1 MRGTIEGIWINRIVM
16 KTLKYISVVALVLIG
31 VFALSP
37 SGQVIFA
44 QGSDFYNKWRDFQ
57 DMVKIINTNY
67 VEDVDWDKTMIGAQ
81 NGLMEALDPHSVFI
95 TADRTEQINE
105 SFRGNFEGI
114 GIEFDIIDDYITV
127 ITPIVGSPSDGLLHP
142 GYQIVKFDQESAY
155 KITRDGV
162 FDKLRGPK
170 GSRVDLEIAR
180 IGESEL
186 IPVTI
191 YRDKIPI
198 YSVLAK
204 FVMDDSTGYILLN
217 RFSST
222 TSEEV
227 ITAISELQA
236 QGMQRLILDLRNN
249 SGGYM
254 DEVIK
259 MVDYILP
266 GGEKILSTKGRL
278 KNANEEM
285 YSKHKATFYQQ
296 PIIAL
301 INRGSAS
308 ASEIFAGA
316 IQDLDRGIVAGETSF
331 GKGLVQRQ
339 YPLRDGSAVRVT
351 VARYYTPSGRLI
363 QREYENGEAQDY
375 YTDLMDRDNGEDT
388 TSIEDRPEFK
398 TKMGR
403 TVYGGGGI
411 APDVYLQD
419 PAVMTRDLAK
429 VRRHDVRFFFKI
441 ASDYAAE
448 HPELADDWLDFRH
461 NFRVSDELLAET
473 YTKIFALEELELNED
488 KIREDEETIR
498 YYIKSELAGKLW
510 GRNEQYHIRVN
521 MDNQVQEAREHFEEA
536 REIAAA
542 ADYF

>member
-1 MRGTIEGIWINRIVM
+1 M
-16 KTLKYISVVALVLIG
+16 KTLKHISIVALILLGI
-31 VFALSP
+31 FALSP
-37 SGQVIFA
+37 SGQAIFA
-44 QGSDFYNKWRDFQ
+44 QGSDFYDKWRDFQ

-67 VEDVDWDKTMIGAQ
+67 VEDVDWDKTMLGAQ

-95 TADRTEQINE
+95 AADRNKQIEE

-114 GIEFDIIDDYITV
+114 GIELDIIDDYITV
-127 ITPIVGSPSDGLLHP
+127 ITPIVGSPSDGLLFP
-142 GYQIVKFDQESAY
+142 GDQIIKIDKASAF

-170 GSRVDLEIAR
+170 GSHVDLEIAR
-180 IGESEL
+180 LGESEL

-191 YRDKIPI
+191 QRDMIPI

-204 FVMDDSTGYILLN
+204 FVMEDGTGYILLN
-217 RFSST
+217 RFAAT
-222 TSEEV
+222 TSSEV
-227 ITAISELQA
+227 ITAIKELQA
-236 QGMQRLILDLRNN
+236 QGMERLILDLRNN

-285 YSKHKATFYQQ
+285 FSKHKPTFFKQ
-296 PIIAL
+296 PIITL

-316 IQDLDRGIVAGETSF
+316 IQDLDRGIVVGETSF

-363 QREYENGEAQDY
+363 QRHYENGDAVDYYAELYEQDY
-375 YTDLMDRDNGEDT
+375 GKDT
-388 TSIEDRPEFK
+388 TSLKDKPEYK

-403 TVYGGGGI
+403 IVYGGGGI
-411 APDVYLQD
+411 TPDYDLKD
-419 PAVMTRDLAK
+419 PATISRDLAK
-429 VRRHDVRFFFKI
+429 LRRNDIRFFFKV
-441 ASDYAAE
+441 ASEYAVT
-448 HPELADDWLDFRH
+448 HPELADDWDGFLKDYKVEDAFVEEVYKKIMAIE
-461 NFRVSDELLAET
+461 NLEIDEAKL
-473 YTKIFALEELELNED
+473 
-488 KIREDEETIR
+488 REDDETIR

-510 GRNEQYHIRVN
+510 GRNEQYQVRTQ
-521 MDNQVQEAREHFEEA
+521 MDNQIQEARQYFEKA
-536 REIAAA
+536 REIAEAA
-542 ADYF
+542 NYL

>member
-1 MRGTIEGIWINRIVM
+1 M
-16 KTLKYISVVALVLIG
+16 KTLKYISVVTLVLLGI
-31 VFALSP
+31 FALSP
-37 SGQVIFA
+37 SGQALFA
-44 QGSDFYNKWRDFQ
+44 QGSDFYDKWRDFQ

-81 NGLMEALDPHSVFI
+81 NGLMEALDPHSVYI
-95 TADRTEQINE
+95 GAERMDQINE

-127 ITPIVGSPSDGLLHP
+127 ITPIVGSPSDGLLAP
-142 GYQIVKFDQESAY
+142 GDQIIKIDDASAF

-180 IGESEL
+180 LGETEL

-191 YRDKIPI
+191 FRDKIPI

-204 FVMDDSTGYILLN
+204 FVMDDGTGYILLN
-217 RFSST
+217 RFAAT
-222 TSEEV
+222 TSNEV
-227 ITAISELQA
+227 IAAIGELQA
-236 QGMQRLILDLRNN
+236 QGMERLIIDLRNN

-254 DEVIK
+254 DEVVKI
-259 MVDYILP
+259 VDHILP

-285 YSKHKATFYQQ
+285 YSKHKATFYKQ
-296 PIIAL
+296 PVIAII
-301 INRGSAS
+301 NKGSAS
-308 ASEIFAGA
+308 ASEILAGA
-316 IQDLDRGIVAGETSF
+316 LQDLDRGVVVGETSF

-363 QREYENGEAQDY
+363 QREYENGESQDY
-375 YTDLMDRDNGEDT
+375 YAELYDKDYGKDT
-388 TSIEDRPEFK
+388 TKLEDRPTYK

-411 APDVYLQD
+411 SPDYELED
-419 PAVMTRDLAK
+419 PATISKDLAK
-429 VRRHDVRFFFKI
+429 VRRNDIRFFFKI
-441 ASDYAAE
+441 ASDYAAK
-448 HPELADDWLDFRH
+448 HPELAQDWPAFMESFEVEDALM
-461 NFRVSDELLAET
+461 NEVYE
-473 YTKIFALEELELNED
+473 KIFALEDLEL
-488 KIREDEETIR
+488 DEETIRGDERTIR

-510 GRNEQYHIRVN
+510 GRNEQYQVRTL
-521 MDNQVQEAREHFEEA
+521 MDNQIQEARKYFEKA
-536 REIAAA
+536 REIAEA
-542 ADYF
+542 ADYL

>member
-1 MRGTIEGIWINRIVM
+1 M
-16 KTLKYISVVALVLIG
+16 KIIKQITLISLILLG
-31 VFALSP
+31 LFALSP
-37 SGQVIFA
+37 SGQVLFA

-67 VEDVDWDKTMIGAQ
+67 VEDVDWDKTMVGAQ
-81 NGLMEALDPHSVFI
+81 NGLMEALDPHSVYI
-95 TADRTEQINE
+95 GADRMDQINE

-142 GYQIVKFDQESAY
+142 GDQVVKINDESAY

-170 GSRVDLEIAR
+170 GSKVQLEIAR
-180 IGESEL
+180 LGESEL

-191 YRDKIPI
+191 VRDKIPI

-204 FVMDDSTGYILLN
+204 FVMEDGTGYILLN

-227 ITAISELQA
+227 ITAITELQA
-236 QGMQRLILDLRNN
+236 QGMTRLMIDLRNN

-259 MVDYILP
+259 IVDYILP

-285 YSKHKATFYQQ
+285 YSKHKAIYYKQ
-296 PIIAL
+296 PIIVL

-308 ASEIFAGA
+308 ASEILAGA
-316 IQDLDRGIVAGETSF
+316 LQDLDRGIVVGETSF

-363 QREYENGEAQDY
+363 QRHYENGDARDY
-375 YTDLMDRDNGEDT
+375 YLELSERDSDT
-388 TSIEDRPEFK
+388 TKLDDKPQFK

-411 APDVYLQD
+411 TPDIKLQN
-419 PAVMTRDLAK
+419 PTTISRDLAK
-429 VRRHDVRFFFKI
+429 VRRNDIRFFFKV
-441 ASDYAAE
+441 ASDYAAI
-448 HPELADDWLDFRH
+448 HPELAEDWPGFLNDFK
-461 NFRVSDELLAET
+461 VEDSLLEEVYA
-473 YTKIFALEELELNED
+473 KIFAIEDLELDED
-488 KIREDEETIR
+488 QIRSDEETIR

-510 GRNEQYHIRVN
+510 GRNEQYQIRTG
-521 MDNQVQEAREHFEEA
+521 MDNQIQEARQYFDKA

-542 ADYF
+542 ADYL

>member
-1 MRGTIEGIWINRIVM
+1 M
-16 KTLKYISVVALVLIG
+16 KTLKNIAIISLVLLGVVALT
-31 VFALSP
+31 P
-37 SGQVIFA
+37 PGQTIFA

-67 VEDVDWDKTMIGAQ
+67 VEDVDWEKTMIGAQ

-95 TADRTEQINE
+95 GADRTEQINE

-127 ITPIVGSPSDGLLHP
+127 ITPIVGSPSDGLLQP
-142 GYQIVKFDQESAY
+142 GDKIVTIDEETAF

-162 FDKLRGPK
+162 FERLRGPK

-180 IGESEL
+180 LGEDEL

-191 YRDKIPI
+191 IRDKIPI

-222 TSEEV
+222 TSQEV
-227 ITAISELQA
+227 IAAITELQQ
-236 QGMQRLILDLRNN
+236 QGMKRLLIDLRNN

-259 MVDYILP
+259 IVDHILP

-285 YSKHKATFYQQ
+285 YSKHKATYYKQ
-296 PIIAL
+296 PIIAML
-301 INRGSAS
+301 NRGSAS

-316 IQDLDRGIVAGETSF
+316 LQDLDRGIVVGETSF

-339 YPLRDGSAVRVT
+339 YPLRDGSAIRVT

-363 QREYENGEAQDY
+363 QREYENGDAHDY
-375 YTDLMDRDNGEDT
+375 YTDLMQRDNEADT
-388 TSIEDRPEFK
+388 TKLEDKPQFQ

-411 APDVYLQD
+411 TPDIFLEE
-419 PAVMTRDLAK
+419 PATINRDLAN
-429 VRRHDVRFFFKI
+429 VRRHDVRFFFRI
-441 ASDYAAE
+441 ASEYAAE
-448 HPELADDWLDFRH
+448 HPELGDDWPSFKDEFT
-461 NFRVSDELLAET
+461 VSDELLNAT
-473 YTKIFALEELELNED
+473 YEKIFAIEDLELD
-488 KIREDEETIR
+488 KEKIHEDEETIR
-498 YYIKSELAGKLW
+498 YYIKSELAAKLF
-510 GRNEQYHIRVN
+510 GRNEQYHIRVM
-521 MDNQVQEAREHFEEA
+521 MDNQVQEALGYFDQA
-536 REIAAA
+536 LDIATAA
-542 ADYF
+542 QYF

>member
-1 MRGTIEGIWINRIVM
+1 M
-16 KTLKYISVVALVLIG
+16 KILKHITVVSLVLLG

-37 SGQVIFA
+37 SGQALFA
-44 QGSDFYNKWRDFQ
+44 QGSDFYDKWRDFQ

-81 NGLMEALDPHSVFI
+81 NGLMEALDPHSVYI
-95 TADRTEQINE
+95 GADRMGQINE

-142 GYQIVKFDQESAY
+142 GDQIVKIDEASAY

-162 FDKLRGPK
+162 FDRLRGPK

-180 IGESEL
+180 LGETEL

-204 FVMDDSTGYILLN
+204 FVMEDGTGYILLN

-222 TSEEV
+222 TSSEV

-236 QGMQRLILDLRNN
+236 QGMERLIIDLRNN

-259 MVDYILP
+259 IVDHILP

-285 YSKHKATFYQQ
+285 YSKHKPTFYKQ
-296 PIIAL
+296 PIIAM

-308 ASEIFAGA
+308 ASEILAGA
-316 IQDLDRGIVAGETSF
+316 LQDLDRGIVVGETSF

-363 QREYENGEAQDY
+363 QREYEQGEAQDY
-375 YTDLMDRDNGEDT
+375 YAELYEQDYGQDSTDL
-388 TSIEDRPEFK
+388 EDRPIFK

-403 TVYGGGGI
+403 MVYGGGGI
-411 APDVYLQD
+411 APDISLGE
-419 PAVMTRDLAK
+419 PATISRDLAK
-429 VRRHDVRFFFKI
+429 VRRHDIRFFFKI
-441 ASDYAAE
+441 ASDYAAS
-448 HPELADDWLDFRH
+448 HPELGKDWSTFFKTYIVDESLMNEVYEKILAIEDLDL
-461 NFRVSDELLAET
+461 DEE
-473 YTKIFALEELELNED
+473 
-488 KIREDEETIR
+488 KIREDDVTIR
-498 YYIKSELAGKLW
+498 YYIKSELAAKLW
-510 GRNEQYHIRVN
+510 GRNEQYQVRTQ
-521 MDNQVQEAREHFEEA
+521 MDNQIQEARQHFKKA
-536 REIAAA
+536 REIAEA
-542 ADYF
+542 ADYL

>member
-1 MRGTIEGIWINRIVM
+1 
-16 KTLKYISVVALVLIG
+16 
-31 VFALSP
+31 
-37 SGQVIFA
+37 
-44 QGSDFYNKWRDFQ
+44 
-57 DMVKIINTNY
+57 
-67 VEDVDWDKTMIGAQ
+67 
-81 NGLMEALDPHSVFI
+81 
-95 TADRTEQINE
+95 
-105 SFRGNFEGI
+105 
-114 GIEFDIIDDYITV
+114 
-127 ITPIVGSPSDGLLHP
+127 
-142 GYQIVKFDQESAY
+142 
-155 KITRDGV
+155 
-162 FDKLRGPK
+162 
-170 GSRVDLEIAR
+170 
-180 IGESEL
+180 
-186 IPVTI
+186 
-191 YRDKIPI
+191 
-198 YSVLAK
+198 
-204 FVMDDSTGYILLN
+204 
-217 RFSST
+217 
-222 TSEEV
+222 
-227 ITAISELQA
+227 
-236 QGMQRLILDLRNN
+236 MQRLILDLRNN

>member
-1 MRGTIEGIWINRIVM
+1 M
-16 KTLKYISVVALVLIG
+16 KILKHITVVSLVLLG

-37 SGQVIFA
+37 SGQALFA
-44 QGSDFYNKWRDFQ
+44 QGSDFYDKWRDFQ

-81 NGLMEALDPHSVFI
+81 NGLMEALDPHSTYI
-95 TADRTEQINE
+95 GADRMDQINE

-142 GYQIVKFDQESAY
+142 GDQIVKIDAASAY

-162 FDKLRGPK
+162 FEKLRGPK
-170 GSRVDLEIAR
+170 GSKVDLEIAR
-180 IGESEL
+180 LGETEL

-204 FVMDDSTGYILLN
+204 FVMDDGTGYILLN

-222 TSEEV
+222 TSNEV
-227 ITAISELQA
+227 ITAITELQD
-236 QGMQRLILDLRNN
+236 QGMERLIIDLRNN

-259 MVDYILP
+259 IVDHILP

-285 YSKHKATFYQQ
+285 YSKHKPTFYKQ
-296 PIIAL
+296 PIIAI

-308 ASEIFAGA
+308 ASEILAGA
-316 IQDLDRGIVAGETSF
+316 LQDLDRGMVVGETSF

-363 QREYENGEAQDY
+363 QREYENGESQDY
-375 YTDLMDRDNGEDT
+375 YAELYDKDYGKDT
-388 TSIEDRPEFK
+388 TDHKDKPTFQTK
-398 TKMGR
+398 TGR
-403 TVYGGGGI
+403 TVFGGGGI
-411 APDVYLQD
+411 TPDISLKD
-419 PAVMTRDLAK
+419 PTTISRDLAK
-429 VRRHDVRFFFKI
+429 VRRHDIRFFFKI
-441 ASDYAAE
+441 ASDYAAA
-448 HPELADDWLDFRH
+448 HPELGKDWDKFFKSYTVEESLM
-461 NFRVSDELLAET
+461 NEVYEKILA
-473 YTKIFALEELELNED
+473 IEELELDEE
-488 KIREDEETIR
+488 KIREDDETIR
-498 YYIKSELAGKLW
+498 YYIKSELAAKLW
-510 GRNEQYHIRVN
+510 GRNEQYQVRTQ
-521 MDNQVQEAREHFEEA
+521 MDNQIQEARQHFKKA
-536 REIAAA
+536 REIAEA
-542 ADYF
+542 ADYL

>member
-1 MRGTIEGIWINRIVM
+1 M
-16 KTLKYISVVALVLIG
+16 KVFRNIAIASLVILGAIALT
-31 VFALSP
+31 P
-37 SGQVIFA
+37 SGEVIFA

-67 VEDVDWDKTMIGAQ
+67 VDDVDWDKTMIGAQ

-95 TADRTEQINE
+95 GADRTEQINE

-114 GIEFDIIDDYITV
+114 GIEFDLIDDFITV
-127 ITPIVGSPSDGLLHP
+127 ITPIVGSPSDGLLEP
-142 GYQIVKFDQESAY
+142 GDQIVTIDDESAF

-162 FDKLRGPK
+162 FEKLRGPK
-170 GSRVDLEIAR
+170 GSKVDLEISR
-180 IGESEL
+180 PGEDEL

-191 YRDKIPI
+191 IRDKIPI

-204 FVMDDSTGYILLN
+204 FVMEDSTGYILLN

-222 TSEEV
+222 TSNEV
-227 ITAISELQA
+227 ISAISELQA
-236 QGMQRLILDLRNN
+236 QGMKRLLIDLRNN

-259 MVDYILP
+259 IVDYILP

-285 YSKHKATFYQQ
+285 FSNHKATYYKQ
-296 PIIAL
+296 PIIAM

-308 ASEIFAGA
+308 ASEILAGA
-316 IQDLDRGIVAGETSF
+316 LQDLDRGIVVGETSF

-339 YPLRDGSAVRVT
+339 YPLRDGSAIRVT

-363 QREYENGEAQDY
+363 QREYENGDAYEY
-375 YTDLMDRDNGEDT
+375 YSELMDRERGVDT
-388 TSIEDRPEFK
+388 TKLEDRPQFK
-398 TKMGR
+398 TKTGR

-411 APDVYLQD
+411 TPDITLED
-419 PAVMTRDLAK
+419 PATISRDLAK
-429 VRRHDVRFFFKI
+429 VRRNDIRFFFRI
-441 ASDYAAE
+441 AADYAGE
-448 HPELADDWLDFRH
+448 HPELGDDWPTFNREYE
-461 NFRVSDELLAET
+461 VSDELLNEV
-473 YTKIFALEELELNED
+473 YEKIFAIEDLELDKE

-498 YYIKSELAGKLW
+498 YYIKSELAAKLF
-510 GRNEQYHIRVN
+510 GRNEQYQIRTQ
-521 MDNQVQEAREHFEEA
+521 MDNQVQEALGYFDQA
-536 REIAAA
+536 RDIGRVAE
-542 ADYF
+542 YF

>member
-1 MRGTIEGIWINRIVM
+1 M
-16 KTLKYISVVALVLIG
+16 KTLKHIAVVSLVLLG

-37 SGQVIFA
+37 SGQDLFA
-44 QGSDFYNKWRDFQ
+44 QGSDFYDKWRDFQ

-67 VEDVDWDKTMIGAQ
+67 VEDVDWDQTMIGAQ
-81 NGLMEALDPHSVFI
+81 NGLMEALDPHSVYI
-95 TADRTEQINE
+95 GADRMDQINE

-114 GIEFDIIDDYITV
+114 GIEFDIIDHYITV

-142 GYQIVKFDQESAY
+142 GDQIVKIDKASAY

-162 FDKLRGPK
+162 FEKLRGPK

-180 IGESEL
+180 LGETEL

-191 YRDKIPI
+191 YRDEIPI

-204 FVMDDSTGYILLN
+204 FVMEDGTGYILLN

-222 TSEEV
+222 TSSEV

-236 QGMQRLILDLRNN
+236 QGMEQLIIDLRNN

-259 MVDYILP
+259 IVDYLLP

-285 YSKHKATFYQQ
+285 YSKHKPTFYKQ
-296 PIIAL
+296 PIIAM

-308 ASEIFAGA
+308 ASEILAGA
-316 IQDLDRGIVAGETSF
+316 LQDLDRGIVVGETSF

-363 QREYENGEAQDY
+363 QREYEQGEAQDY
-375 YTDLMDRDNGEDT
+375 YAELYDKDYGKDT
-388 TSIEDRPEFK
+388 TALDERPIFK

-411 APDVYLQD
+411 APDISLAE
-419 PAVMTRDLAK
+419 PATISRDLAK
-429 VRRHDVRFFFKI
+429 VRRHDIRFFFKI
-441 ASDYAAE
+441 ASDYAAT
-448 HPELADDWLDFRH
+448 HPELGTDWDSFFK
-461 NFRVSDELLAET
+461 N
-473 YTKIFALEELELNED
+473 YTVEEALMEEVYEKIFAIEDLDLNEE
-488 KIREDEETIR
+488 KIRQDDETIR
-498 YYIKSELAGKLW
+498 YYIKSELAAKFW
-510 GRNEQYHIRVN
+510 GRNEQYQVRVL
-521 MDNQVQEAREHFEEA
+521 MDNQIQEARQHFKMA
-536 REIAAA
+536 REIAEA
-542 ADYF
+542 ADYL

>member
-1 MRGTIEGIWINRIVM
+1 MKILKHITVASLILLGI
-16 KTLKYISVVALVLIG
+16 
-31 VFALSP
+31 FALSP
-37 SGQVIFA
+37 PGQQLFA
-44 QGSDFYNKWRDFQ
+44 QGSDFYDKWRDFQ

-67 VEDVDWDKTMIGAQ
+67 VEDVDWEKTMIGAQ
-81 NGLMEALDPHSVFI
+81 NGLMEALDPHSVYI
-95 TADRTEQINE
+95 GADRMDQINE

-127 ITPIVGSPSDGLLHP
+127 ITPIVGSPSDGLLYP
-142 GYQIVKFDQESAY
+142 GDQIVKIDEASAY

-180 IGESEL
+180 LGESEL

-204 FVMDDSTGYILLN
+204 FVMEDGTGYILLN

-222 TSEEV
+222 TSSEV
-227 ITAISELQA
+227 ISAIGELQE
-236 QGMQRLILDLRNN
+236 QGMERLIIDLRNN

-259 MVDYILP
+259 IVDHILP

-285 YSKHKATFYQQ
+285 YSKHKPTFYKQ
-296 PIIAL
+296 PIIAM

-308 ASEIFAGA
+308 ASEILAGA
-316 IQDLDRGIVAGETSF
+316 LQDLDRGIVVGETSF

-363 QREYENGEAQDY
+363 QREYENGEASDY
-375 YTDLMDRDNGEDT
+375 YSELYDKDYGKDT
-388 TSIEDRPEFK
+388 TALEDRPEFE

-411 APDVYLQD
+411 TPDINLSE
-419 PAVMTRDLAK
+419 PATITRDLAK
-429 VRRHDVRFFFKI
+429 LRRHDIRFFFKI
-441 ASDYAAE
+441 ASDYASE
-448 HPELADDWLDFRH
+448 HPELAKDWNGFLK
-461 NFRVSDELLAET
+461 NFKVEDSMMEEVYAE
-473 YTKIFALEELELNED
+473 IMAIDELELDEE
-488 KIREDEETIR
+488 KIREDDTTIR
-498 YYIKSELAGKLW
+498 YYIKSELAAKLW
-510 GRNEQYHIRVN
+510 GRNEQYQVRTE
-521 MDNQVQEAREHFEEA
+521 MDNQIQEARQHFKKA
-536 REIAAA
+536 REIAEA
-542 ADYF
+542 ADYL

>member
-1 MRGTIEGIWINRIVM
+1 M
-16 KTLKYISVVALVLIG
+16 KTLKQISIATLVLLGIY
-31 VFALSP
+31 ALSP
-37 SGQVIFA
+37 SGQAIFA

-67 VEDVDWDKTMIGAQ
+67 VEDVDWDKTMLGAQ

-95 TADRTEQINE
+95 GTDRMEKINE

-114 GIEFDIIDDYITV
+114 GIEFDIIEDYITV
-127 ITPIVGSPSDGLLHP
+127 ITPIVGSPSDGLLQP
-142 GYQIVKFDQESAY
+142 GDQIVKIDSESAY
-155 KITRDGV
+155 KITRNGV

-180 IGESEL
+180 LGESDL

-204 FVMDDSTGYILLN
+204 FVMDDGTGYILLN

-227 ITAISELQA
+227 ISAITELQA
-236 QGMQRLILDLRNN
+236 QGMKRLILDLRNN

-259 MVDYILP
+259 ILDFILP

-285 YSKHKATFYQQ
+285 FSKPKATFYQQ
-296 PIIAL
+296 PVIAM

-316 IQDLDRGIVAGETSF
+316 LQDLDRGLVVGETSF

-363 QREYENGEAQDY
+363 QRHYENEDARDY
-375 YTDLMDRDNGEDT
+375 YSELYEKDYGRDT
-388 TSIEDRPEFK
+388 TNLEDKPVYK

-411 APDVYLQD
+411 TPDIFLDD
-419 PAVMTRDLAK
+419 PATISKDLAL
-429 VRRHDVRFFFKI
+429 VRRTDIRFFFKL
-441 ASDYAAE
+441 ASDYASE
-448 HPELADDWLDFRH
+448 HPELADDWQGYLRGFEPDD
-461 NFRVSDELLAET
+461 SLMAEI
-473 YTKIFALEELELNED
+473 YTKIFTLEDLELDEE
-488 KIREDEETIR
+488 KIREDDATIR
-498 YYIKSELAGKLW
+498 YYFKSELAGKLW
-510 GRNEQYHIRVN
+510 GRNEQYQVRIQL
-521 MDNQVQEAREHFEEA
+521 DNQIQGALQHFADAR
-536 REIAAA
+536 RIAESAA
-542 ADYF
+542 YF

>member
-1 MRGTIEGIWINRIVM
+1 M
-16 KTLKYISVVALVLIG
+16 KTLKYISVVTLILIG

-37 SGQVIFA
+37 SGKALFA
-44 QGSDFYNKWRDFQ
+44 QGSDFYEKWRDFQ

-67 VEDVDWDKTMIGAQ
+67 VEDVDWEKTMIGAQ
-81 NGLMEALDPHSVFI
+81 NGLMEALDPHSVYI
-95 TADRTEQINE
+95 GADRMDQINE
-105 SFRGNFEGI
+105 NFRGNFEGI

-127 ITPIVGSPSDGLLHP
+127 ITPIVGSPSDGLLYP
-142 GYQIVKFDQESAY
+142 GDQIVKIDESSAY

-162 FDKLRGPK
+162 FEKLRGPK

-180 IGESEL
+180 LGEPDL

-204 FVMDDSTGYILLN
+204 FVMEDGTGYILLN
-217 RFSST
+217 RFAST
-222 TSEEV
+222 TSSEV
-227 ITAISELQA
+227 ITAIAELQD
-236 QGMQRLILDLRNN
+236 QGMERLIIDLRNN

-259 MVDYILP
+259 IVDHILP

-278 KNANEEM
+278 KNANEVM
-285 YSKHKATFYQQ
+285 YSKHKPTFYNQ
-296 PIIAL
+296 PVIAI

-308 ASEIFAGA
+308 ASEILAGA
-316 IQDLDRGIVAGETSF
+316 LQDLDRGLVVGETSF

-375 YTDLMDRDNGEDT
+375 YSELYNQDYGKDTTDLKDKPT
-388 TSIEDRPEFK
+388 FK

-411 APDVYLQD
+411 TPDFDLD
-419 PAVMTRDLAK
+419 EPATISRDLAK
-429 VRRHDVRFFFKI
+429 VRRHDIRFFFKI
-441 ASDYAAE
+441 ASDYAAD
-448 HPELADDWLDFRH
+448 HPELGNDWSEFYSNYQVDSALMEE
-461 NFRVSDELLAET
+461 VYS
-473 YTKIFALEELELNED
+473 KIFAIEDLELDEE

-498 YYIKSELAGKLW
+498 YYIKSELAAKLW
-510 GRNEQYHIRVN
+510 GRNEQYQVRTE
-521 MDNQVQEAREHFEEA
+521 MDNQIQEARQHFKKA
-536 REIAAA
+536 REIAEA
-542 ADYF
+542 ADYL

>member
-1 MRGTIEGIWINRIVM
+1 M
-16 KTLKYISVVALVLIG
+16 KILKQITVASLVLLG

-37 SGQVIFA
+37 SGQVLFA
-44 QGSDFYNKWRDFQ
+44 QGSDFYDKWRDFQ

-81 NGLMEALDPHSVFI
+81 NGLMEALDPHSVYI
-95 TADRTEQINE
+95 GADRMDQINE

-142 GYQIVKFDQESAY
+142 GDQIVKIDDASAY

-162 FDKLRGPK
+162 FDRLRGPK

-180 IGESEL
+180 LGETEL
-186 IPVTI
+186 IPITI
-191 YRDKIPI
+191 FRDEIPI

-204 FVMDDSTGYILLN
+204 FVMDDGTGYILLN
-217 RFSST
+217 RFAST
-222 TSEEV
+222 TSSEV
-227 ITAISELQA
+227 ISAITELQA
-236 QGMQRLILDLRNN
+236 QGMERLILDLRNN

-254 DEVIK
+254 DEVVKI
-259 MVDYILP
+259 VDHILP

-285 YSKHKATFYQQ
+285 YSKHKPTFYKQ

-308 ASEIFAGA
+308 ASEILAGA
-316 IQDLDRGIVAGETSF
+316 LQDLDRGMVVGETSF

-363 QREYENGEAQDY
+363 QREYEQGEAQDY
-375 YTDLMDRDNGEDT
+375 YSDLYNRDNGSDT
-388 TSIEDRPEFK
+388 TRLDDKPMYK

-403 TVYGGGGI
+403 SVYGGGGI
-411 APDVYLQD
+411 RPDIALAE
-419 PAVMTRDLAK
+419 PATISRDLAK
-429 VRRHDVRFFFKI
+429 VRRHDIRFFFKI

-448 HPELADDWLDFRH
+448 HPELGMDWD
-461 NFRVSDELLAET
+461 NFFKNYVVEESLMNEVYE
-473 YTKIFALEELELNED
+473 KIFALEDLELDEE
-488 KIREDEETIR
+488 KIREDDETIR
-498 YYIKSELAGKLW
+498 YYVKSELAAKLW
-510 GRNEQYHIRVN
+510 GRNEQYQVRTQ
-521 MDNQVQEAREHFEEA
+521 MDNQIQEARQHFKKA
-536 REIAAA
+536 REIAEA
-542 ADYF
+542 ADYL

>member
-1 MRGTIEGIWINRIVM
+1 M
-16 KTLKYISVVALVLIG
+16 KTLKHISIVTLLLLGI
-31 VFALSP
+31 FALSP
-37 SGQVIFA
+37 SGQAIFA
-44 QGSDFYNKWRDFQ
+44 QGSDFYDKWRDFQ

-81 NGLMEALDPHSVFI
+81 NGLMEALDPHSVYI
-95 TADRTEQINE
+95 AADRNKQIEE

-127 ITPIVGSPSDGLLHP
+127 ITPIVGSPSDGLLFP
-142 GYQIVKFDQESAY
+142 GDQIIKIDKASAF

-180 IGESEL
+180 MGETEL

-191 YRDKIPI
+191 HRDKIPI

-204 FVMDDSTGYILLN
+204 FVMEDGTGYILLN
-217 RFSST
+217 RFAAT
-222 TSEEV
+222 TSSEV
-227 ITAISELQA
+227 ISAIKELQA
-236 QGMQRLILDLRNN
+236 QGMERLILDLRNN

-259 MVDYILP
+259 MVDHILP

-285 YSKHKATFYQQ
+285 YSKNKPTFFKQ

-316 IQDLDRGIVAGETSF
+316 IQDLDRGIVVGETSF

-363 QREYENGEAQDY
+363 QRHYENGDAIDY
-375 YTDLMDRDNGEDT
+375 YTELYDKDYGKDT
-388 TSIEDRPEFK
+388 TSVEDKPEYK

-403 TVYGGGGI
+403 IVYGGGGI
-411 APDVYLQD
+411 TPDYSLKD
-419 PAVMTRDLAK
+419 PATISRDLAK
-429 VRRHDVRFFFKI
+429 LRRNDIRFFFKV
-441 ASDYAAE
+441 ASEYAVT
-448 HPELADDWLDFRH
+448 HPELAEDWDDFFKNYRIDDAFVEDVYKKIMAIEDLDI
-461 NFRVSDELLAET
+461 DEVKL
-473 YTKIFALEELELNED
+473 
-488 KIREDEETIR
+488 REDDETIR

-510 GRNEQYHIRVN
+510 GRNEQYQVRTQ
-521 MDNQVQEAREHFEEA
+521 MDNQIQEARQYFGKA
-536 REIAAA
+536 REIAETAN
-542 ADYF
+542 YL

>member
-1 MRGTIEGIWINRIVM
+1 M
-16 KTLKYISVVALVLIG
+16 KTLKYISIVGLLLVGI
-31 VFALSP
+31 FALSP

-44 QGSDFYNKWRDFQ
+44 QGGDFYNKWRDFQ

-67 VEDVDWDKTMIGAQ
+67 VDEVDWNKTMIGAQ
-81 NGLMEALDPHSVFI
+81 RGLMEALDPHSVFI
-95 TADRTEQINE
+95 DADRTEQINE

-142 GYQIVKFDQESAY
+142 GDQIIKIDGESAY

-162 FDKLRGPK
+162 FEKLRGPK

-180 IGESEL
+180 IGEDEL

-191 YRDKIPI
+191 IRDKIPI

-222 TSEEV
+222 TSREV
-227 ITAISELQA
+227 IEAITELKA
-236 QGMQRLILDLRNN
+236 QGMQRLIIDLRNN

-259 MVDYILP
+259 MVDFILP

-285 YSKHKATFYQQ
+285 FSKHKATYYNQ
-296 PIIAL
+296 PIIAI

-316 IQDLDRGIVAGETSF
+316 LQDLDRGVVVGETSF

-339 YPLRDGSAVRVT
+339 YPLRDGSAIRVT

-363 QREYENGEAQDY
+363 QREYENGKAYDY
-375 YTDLMDRDNGEDT
+375 YTDLMEQDYGQDT
-388 TSIEDRPEFK
+388 TSHAGKPQYRTK
-398 TKMGR
+398 TGR

-411 APDVYLQD
+411 TPDYFLQP
-419 PAVMTRDLAK
+419 PAVMSRDLAK
-429 VRRHDVRFFFKI
+429 VRRHDIRFFFKT
-441 ASDYAAE
+441 ATDYAAD
-448 HPELADDWLDFRH
+448 HPELGADW
-461 NFRVSDELLAET
+461 
-473 YTKIFALEELELNED
+473 TKFKNEFEIDDDLMEEVFQKILALEDLDLNEEN
-488 KIREDEETIR
+488 IRNDAETIR
-498 YYIKSELAGKLW
+498 FYLKSELAGKLW
-510 GRNEQYHIRVN
+510 GRNEQYFIRTR
-521 MDNQVQEAREHFEEA
+521 MDNQVQEALSYFDRA
-536 REIAAA
+536 RDIAAA
-542 ADYF
+542 ADYL

>member
-1 MRGTIEGIWINRIVM
+1 M
-16 KTLKYISVVALVLIG
+16 KTLKHISVVTLVLLGI
-31 VFALSP
+31 FALSP
-37 SGQVIFA
+37 SGQAIFA
-44 QGSDFYNKWRDFQ
+44 QGSDFYDKWRDFQ

-81 NGLMEALDPHSVFI
+81 NGLMEALDPHSVYI
-95 TADRTEQINE
+95 EADRMDQINE

-142 GYQIVKFDQESAY
+142 GDQIVKIDDDSAY

-180 IGESEL
+180 LGESEL

-191 YRDKIPI
+191 FRDKIPI

-204 FVMDDSTGYILLN
+204 FVMDDGTGYILLN

-222 TSEEV
+222 TSSEV
-227 ITAISELQA
+227 ITAIAELQE
-236 QGMQRLILDLRNN
+236 QGMERLIVDLRNN

-254 DEVIK
+254 DEVVK

-285 YSKHKATFYQQ
+285 YSKNKATFYNQ

-316 IQDLDRGIVAGETSF
+316 LQDLDRGIVVGETSF

-363 QREYENGEAQDY
+363 QREYENGESRDY
-375 YTDLMDRDNGEDT
+375 YAELYDKDYGKDTTDLEEKPM
-388 TSIEDRPEFK
+388 FK
-398 TKMGR
+398 TKTGR

-411 APDVYLQD
+411 TPDVALGD
-419 PAVMTRDLAK
+419 PATISRDLAK
-429 VRRHDVRFFFKI
+429 VRRNDIRFFFKI
-441 ASDYAAE
+441 ASDYAAK
-448 HPELADDWLDFRH
+448 HPELANDWNGFVKDFVVEESLM
-461 NFRVSDELLAET
+461 NEVYE
-473 YTKIFALEELELNED
+473 KIFAIEDLELDEE
-488 KIREDEETIR
+488 KIREDEATIR
-498 YYIKSELAGKLW
+498 FYIKSELAAKLW
-510 GRNEQYHIRVN
+510 GRNEQYQIRTQ
-521 MDNQVQEAREHFEEA
+521 MDNQIQEARTYFGKA
-536 REIAAA
+536 REIAEA
-542 ADYF
+542 ADYL

>member
-1 MRGTIEGIWINRIVM
+1 M
-16 KTLKYISVVALVLIG
+16 KTLKHISIVTLLLLGI
-31 VFALSP
+31 FALSP
-37 SGQVIFA
+37 SGQAIFA
-44 QGSDFYNKWRDFQ
+44 QGSDFYDKWRDFQ

-81 NGLMEALDPHSVFI
+81 NGLMEALDPHSVYI
-95 TADRTEQINE
+95 EAERNKEIEE

-127 ITPIVGSPSDGLLHP
+127 ITPIVGSPSDGLLFP
-142 GYQIVKFDQESAY
+142 GDQIIKIDKTSAY

-180 IGESEL
+180 MGESEL
-186 IPVTI
+186 VPITI

-204 FVMDDSTGYILLN
+204 FVMEDGTGYILLN
-217 RFSST
+217 RFAAT
-222 TSEEV
+222 TSSEV
-227 ITAISELQA
+227 ISAITELQA
-236 QGMQRLILDLRNN
+236 LGMERLIIDLRNN

-259 MVDYILP
+259 MVDFILP

-285 YSKHKATFYQQ
+285 YSKKKPTFYKQ
-296 PIIAL
+296 PIITL

-316 IQDLDRGIVAGETSF
+316 LQDLDRGIVVGETSF

-363 QREYENGEAQDY
+363 QRHYEKGDAADY
-375 YTDLMDRDNGEDT
+375 YAELYDKDYGKDT
-388 TSIEDRPEFK
+388 VSINDKPVYK

-411 APDVYLQD
+411 TPDYVLHD
-419 PAVMTRDLAK
+419 PATISRDLAK
-429 VRRHDVRFFFKI
+429 LRRNDIRFFFKI
-441 ASDYAAE
+441 ASEYAVD
-448 HPELADDWLDFRH
+448 HPELAEDWNSFFKNYHVDDALIEEVYKKIMAIEDLDL
-461 NFRVSDELLAET
+461 DEAKL
-473 YTKIFALEELELNED
+473 
-488 KIREDEETIR
+488 REDDVTIR
-498 YYIKSELAGKLW
+498 YYIKSELAGTLW
-510 GRNEQYHIRVN
+510 GRNEQYQVRTQ
-521 MDNQVQEAREHFEEA
+521 MDNQIQEARQYFEKA
-536 REIAAA
+536 REIAASA
-542 ADYF
+542 NYL

>member
-1 MRGTIEGIWINRIVM
+1 M
-16 KTLKYISVVALVLIG
+16 KTLKHISIVALILLGI
-31 VFALSP
+31 FALSP
-37 SGQVIFA
+37 SGQAIFA
-44 QGSDFYNKWRDFQ
+44 QGSDFYDKWRDFQ

-67 VEDVDWDKTMIGAQ
+67 VEDVDWDKTMLGAQ

-95 TADRTEQINE
+95 AADRNKQIEE

-127 ITPIVGSPSDGLLHP
+127 ITPIVGSPSDGLLFP
-142 GYQIVKFDQESAY
+142 GDQIIKIDKASAF

-170 GSRVDLEIAR
+170 GSHVDLEIAR
-180 IGESEL
+180 LGESEL

-191 YRDKIPI
+191 QRDMIPI

-204 FVMDDSTGYILLN
+204 FVMEDGTGYILLN
-217 RFSST
+217 RFAAT
-222 TSEEV
+222 TSSEV
-227 ITAISELQA
+227 ITAIKELQA
-236 QGMQRLILDLRNN
+236 QGMERLILDLRNN

-285 YSKHKATFYQQ
+285 FSKHKPTFFKQ
-296 PIIAL
+296 PIITL

-316 IQDLDRGIVAGETSF
+316 IQDLDRGIVVGETSF

-351 VARYYTPSGRLI
+351 VAR
-363 QREYENGEAQDY
+363 
-375 YTDLMDRDNGEDT
+375 
-388 TSIEDRPEFK
+388 
-398 TKMGR
+398 
-403 TVYGGGGI
+403 
-411 APDVYLQD
+411 
-419 PAVMTRDLAK
+419 
-429 VRRHDVRFFFKI
+429 
-441 ASDYAAE
+441 
-448 HPELADDWLDFRH
+448 
-461 NFRVSDELLAET
+461 
-473 YTKIFALEELELNED
+473 
-488 KIREDEETIR
+488 
-498 YYIKSELAGKLW
+498 
-510 GRNEQYHIRVN
+510 
-521 MDNQVQEAREHFEEA
+521 
-536 REIAAA
+536 
-542 ADYF
+542 

>member
-1 MRGTIEGIWINRIVM
+1 M
-16 KTLKYISVVALVLIG
+16 KTLKHITVVSLVLLG

-37 SGQVIFA
+37 SGQALFA
-44 QGSDFYNKWRDFQ
+44 QGSDFYDKWRDFQ

-81 NGLMEALDPHSVFI
+81 NGLMEALDPHSVYI
-95 TADRTEQINE
+95 GADRMDQINE

-127 ITPIVGSPSDGLLHP
+127 ITPIVGSPSDGLLYP
-142 GYQIVKFDQESAY
+142 GDQIVKIDEASAY

-162 FDKLRGPK
+162 FDRLRGPK

-180 IGESEL
+180 LGEPEL

-204 FVMDDSTGYILLN
+204 FVMDDETGYILLN

-222 TSEEV
+222 TSSEV
-227 ITAISELQA
+227 ITAISELQD
-236 QGMQRLILDLRNN
+236 QGMKRLIIDLRNN

-254 DEVIK
+254 DEVVKI
-259 MVDYILP
+259 VDYILP

-285 YSKHKATFYQQ
+285 YSKHKPTFYKQ
-296 PIIAL
+296 PIIAM

-308 ASEIFAGA
+308 ASEILAGA
-316 IQDLDRGIVAGETSF
+316 LQDLDRGIVVGETSF

-375 YTDLMDRDNGEDT
+375 YSELYDKDYGKDTTDLE
-388 TSIEDRPEFK
+388 EKPVYQ

-411 APDVYLQD
+411 TPDIALAD
-419 PAVMTRDLAK
+419 PTTISRDLAK
-429 VRRHDVRFFFKI
+429 LRRHDIRFFFKI
-441 ASDYAAE
+441 ASDYATD
-448 HPELADDWLDFRH
+448 HPELGKDWEKF
-461 NFRVSDELLAET
+461 FKS
-473 YTKIFALEELELNED
+473 YTVEESLMNEVYEKIFAIEELELDEE
-488 KIREDEETIR
+488 KIREDDETIR
-498 YYIKSELAGKLW
+498 YYIKSELAAKLW
-510 GRNEQYHIRVN
+510 GRNEQYQVRTK
-521 MDNQVQEAREHFEEA
+521 MDNQIQEARQHFKKA
-536 REIAAA
+536 REIAEA
-542 ADYF
+542 ADYL

>member
-1 MRGTIEGIWINRIVM
+1 M
-16 KTLKYISVVALVLIG
+16 KIFRNILILSLIILGVIALT
-31 VFALSP
+31 P

-67 VEDVDWDKTMIGAQ
+67 VDEVDWDKTMMGAQ
-81 NGLMEALDPHSVFI
+81 RGLMEALDPHSVYI
-95 TADRTEQINE
+95 PADKTEQINE
-105 SFRGNFEGI
+105 SFRGDFEGI

-127 ITPIVGSPSDGLLHP
+127 ITPIVGSPSDGLLEP
-142 GYQIVKFDQESAY
+142 GDQIVTIDHESAY
-155 KITRDGV
+155 RITRDGV

-170 GSRVDLEIAR
+170 GSQVELEISR
-180 IGESEL
+180 VGEEEL

-191 YRDKIPI
+191 IRDKIPI

-204 FVMDDSTGYILLN
+204 FVMDDSTGYIMLN
-217 RFSST
+217 RFSAT
-222 TSEEV
+222 TSKEV
-227 ITAISELQA
+227 ISAITELKSR
-236 QGMQRLILDLRNN
+236 GMQRLIIDLRNN

-259 MVDYILP
+259 IVDYLLP

-285 YSKHKATFYQQ
+285 YSKRKATYYKQ
-296 PIIAL
+296 PVIVM

-308 ASEIFAGA
+308 ASEILAGA
-316 IQDLDRGIVAGETSF
+316 VQDLDRGIIVGETSF

-339 YPLRDGSAVRVT
+339 YPLRDGSAIRVT

-363 QREYENGEAQDY
+363 QRKYENGDAYDY
-375 YTDLMDRDNGEDT
+375 YAELMERGHTIDT
-388 TSIEDRPEFK
+388 SKVKDRPAFK
-398 TKMGR
+398 TKTGR

-411 APDVYLQD
+411 TPDYILAD
-419 PAVMTRDLAK
+419 PAVITKDLAK
-429 VRRHDVRFFFKI
+429 VRRKDIRLFFKI
-441 ASDYAAE
+441 ASEYAAQ
-448 HPELADDWLDFRH
+448 HPELGNDWQTFRH
-461 NFRVSDELLAET
+461 GFKVSDELLNET
-473 YTKIFALEELELNED
+473 YAKIFALEDLELNEE

-498 YYIKSELAGKLW
+498 YYIKSELAGILW
-510 GRNEQYHIRVN
+510 GRNAQYQIRTK
-521 MDNQVQEAREHFEEA
+521 MDNQVQEARQYFDKA
-536 REIAAA
+536 REIAIA

>member
-1 MRGTIEGIWINRIVM
+1 MKIIKRITIA
-16 KTLKYISVVALVLIG
+16 ALVLLG
-31 VFALSP
+31 LFALSP
-37 SGQVIFA
+37 SGQVLFA

-67 VEDVDWDKTMIGAQ
+67 VEDVDWDKTMVGAQ

-95 TADRTEQINE
+95 GSDRMEQINE

-114 GIEFDIIDDYITV
+114 GIEFDIIDHYITV

-142 GYQIVKFDQESAY
+142 GDQIVKIDAESAY

-170 GSRVDLEIAR
+170 GSKVELEIAR
-180 IGESEL
+180 LGEKEL

-191 YRDKIPI
+191 IRDKIPI

-204 FVMDDSTGYILLN
+204 FVMQDGTGYILLN

-227 ITAISELQA
+227 IQAITELQA
-236 QGMQRLILDLRNN
+236 QGMKRLMIDLRNN

-259 MVDYILP
+259 IVDHILP

-285 YSKHKATFYQQ
+285 YSKHKATYYKQ

-308 ASEIFAGA
+308 ASEILAGA
-316 IQDLDRGIVAGETSF
+316 LQDLDRGIVVGETSF

-363 QREYENGEAQDY
+363 QRHYENGDAGDY
-375 YTDLMDRDNGEDT
+375 YAELYDKDYGKDT
-388 TSIEDRPEFK
+388 TKLDEKPRFK

-403 TVYGGGGI
+403 VVYGGGGI
-411 APDVYLQD
+411 TPDIQLKD
-419 PAVMTRDLAK
+419 PATISRDLAK
-429 VRRHDVRFFFKI
+429 VRRHDIRFFFKV
-441 ASDYAAE
+441 ASDYAAL
-448 HPELADDWLDFRH
+448 HPELAQDWPGFLSGFKVEDALM
-461 NFRVSDELLAET
+461 DEVYE
-473 YTKIFALEELELNED
+473 KILALEDLDLDEA

-510 GRNEQYHIRVN
+510 GRNEQYQVRIE
-521 MDNQVQEAREHFEEA
+521 MDNQIQEARGYFNKA
-536 REIAAA
+536 REIAEA
-542 ADYF
+542 ADYL

>member
-1 MRGTIEGIWINRIVM
+1 M
-16 KTLKYISVVALVLIG
+16 KTLKYISVVGLLLVGI
-31 VFALSP
+31 FALSP

-44 QGSDFYNKWRDFQ
+44 QGGDFYNKWRDFQ

-67 VEDVDWDKTMIGAQ
+67 VDEVDWDKTMLGAQ

-95 TADRTEQINE
+95 DAERTEQINE
-105 SFRGNFEGI
+105 NFRGNFEGI
-114 GIEFDIIDDYITV
+114 GIEFDIIDGYITV

-142 GYQIVKFDQESAY
+142 GDQIVKIDNESAY

-180 IGESEL
+180 LGEDEL

-191 YRDKIPI
+191 FRDKIPI

-217 RFSST
+217 RFAST
-222 TSEEV
+222 TSDEFF
-227 ITAISELQA
+227 TAIRELQA
-236 QGMQRLILDLRNN
+236 QGMQRLIIDLRNN

-259 MVDYILP
+259 MVDFVLP

-285 YSKHKATFYQQ
+285 FSKHKATYYNQ
-296 PIIAL
+296 PIIAM

-316 IQDLDRGIVAGETSF
+316 IQDLDRGIVVGETSF

-363 QREYENGEAQDY
+363 QRKYENGQANEY
-375 YTDLMDRDNGEDT
+375 YADLHDRDLELEVDT
-388 TSIEDRPEFK
+388 TKLEDRPQYK
-398 TKMGR
+398 TKTGR
-403 TVYGGGGI
+403 VVYGGGGI
-411 APDVYLQD
+411 SPDYSLQD
-419 PAVMTRDLAK
+419 PAVMSRDMAK
-429 VRRHDVRFFFKI
+429 VRRSDIRFFFKI
-441 ASDYAAE
+441 ASDYAAA
-448 HPELADDWLDFRH
+448 HLELGEDWAKFK
-461 NFRVSDELLAET
+461 NEYEVSDELM
-473 YTKIFALEELELNED
+473 
-488 KIREDEETIR
+488 EETIQKILALPDLDLNEENIR
-498 YYIKSELAGKLW
+498 NDKETIRFFLKSELAGKLW
-510 GRNEQYHIRVN
+510 GRNEQYYIRTQ
-521 MDNQVQEAREHFEEA
+521 MDNQVQEALSYFNEA
-536 REIAAA
+536 RDIAAA
-542 ADYF
+542 ADYL

>member
-142 GYQIVKFDQESAY
+142 GDQIVKIDQESAY

>member
-1 MRGTIEGIWINRIVM
+1 M
-16 KTLKYISVVALVLIG
+16 KIFKQITVVSLVLLG

-37 SGQVIFA
+37 SGHELFA
-44 QGSDFYNKWRDFQ
+44 QGSDFYDKWRDFQ

-81 NGLMEALDPHSVFI
+81 NGLMEALDPHSVYI
-95 TADRTEQINE
+95 GADRMGQINE

-114 GIEFDIIDDYITV
+114 GIEFDIIDNYITV

-142 GYQIVKFDQESAY
+142 GDQIVKIDKASAF

-180 IGESEL
+180 LGETEL

-204 FVMDDSTGYILLN
+204 FVMEDGTGYILLN

-222 TSEEV
+222 TSSEV
-227 ITAISELQA
+227 ITAITELQA
-236 QGMQRLILDLRNN
+236 QGMERLILDLRNN

-259 MVDYILP
+259 IVDYILP

-285 YSKHKATFYQQ
+285 YSKHKPTFYKQ
-296 PIIAL
+296 PIIAM

-316 IQDLDRGIVAGETSF
+316 LQDLDRGIVVGETSF

-375 YTDLMDRDNGEDT
+375 YAELYEKDYGKDTTDLD
-388 TSIEDRPEFK
+388 DRPMFSTK
-398 TKMGR
+398 TGR

-411 APDVYLQD
+411 APDILLAE
-419 PAVMTRDLAK
+419 PATISRDLAK
-429 VRRHDVRFFFKI
+429 VRRHDIRFFFKI
-441 ASDYAAE
+441 ASDYAAS
-448 HPELADDWLDFRH
+448 HPELGNDWDSF
-461 NFRVSDELLAET
+461 FKT
-473 YTKIFALEELELNED
+473 YTVDESLMNEVYEKMFAIEELDLDEE
-488 KIREDEETIR
+488 KVREDDETIR
-498 YYIKSELAGKLW
+498 YYIKSELAAKLW
-510 GRNEQYHIRVN
+510 GRNEQYQVRVQ
-521 MDNQVQEAREHFEEA
+521 MDNQIQEARQHFEEA
-536 REIAAA
+536 REIAEA
-542 ADYF
+542 ADYL

>member
-1 MRGTIEGIWINRIVM
+1 MKNIKRITV
-16 KTLKYISVVALVLIG
+16 IALILAG
-31 VFALSP
+31 LFALSP
-37 SGQVIFA
+37 SGQALFA

-67 VEDVDWDKTMIGAQ
+67 VEDVDWEKTMIGAQ
-81 NGLMEALDPHSVFI
+81 KGLMEALDPHSVYI
-95 TADRTEQINE
+95 VADRMDQINE
-105 SFRGNFEGI
+105 TFRGNFEGI

-142 GYQIVKFDQESAY
+142 GDQIVKIDDESAY

-162 FDKLRGPK
+162 FEKLRGAK
-170 GSRVDLEIAR
+170 GSKVKLEIAR
-180 IGESEL
+180 LGESEL

-191 YRDKIPI
+191 IRDKIPI

-204 FVMDDSTGYILLN
+204 FVMEDGTGYILLN

-222 TSEEV
+222 TSEEM
-227 ITAISELQA
+227 ITAITELQG
-236 QGMQRLILDLRNN
+236 QGMTRLMIDLRNN

-259 MVDYILP
+259 IVDHILP

-285 YSKHKATFYQQ
+285 YSKHKPTFYKQ

-308 ASEIFAGA
+308 ASEILAGA
-316 IQDLDRGIVAGETSF
+316 LQDLDRGLVVGETSF

-363 QREYENGEAQDY
+363 QRHYENGDARDY
-375 YTDLMDRDNGEDT
+375 YLELSERDDKDTTDLKDK
-388 TSIEDRPEFK
+388 PQFK

-411 APDVYLQD
+411 TPDIFLED
-419 PAVMTRDLAK
+419 PATISRSLAK
-429 VRRHDVRFFFKI
+429 VRRHDIRFFFKI
-441 ASDYAAE
+441 ASDYAAS
-448 HPELADDWLDFRH
+448 HPELADDWPAFLNDFEIEDA
-461 NFRVSDELLAET
+461 FLEEV
-473 YTKIFALEELELNED
+473 YKKIFALEDLELDESQ
-488 KIREDEETIR
+488 IREDDETIR
-498 YYIKSELAGKLW
+498 YYLKSELAGKVW
-510 GRNEQYHIRVN
+510 GRNEQYQIRTG
-521 MDNQVQEAREHFEEA
+521 MDNQIQEARQYFEKA
-536 REIAAA
+536 REIAAT

>member
-1 MRGTIEGIWINRIVM
+1 M

-142 GYQIVKFDQESAY
+142 GDQIVKIDQESAY